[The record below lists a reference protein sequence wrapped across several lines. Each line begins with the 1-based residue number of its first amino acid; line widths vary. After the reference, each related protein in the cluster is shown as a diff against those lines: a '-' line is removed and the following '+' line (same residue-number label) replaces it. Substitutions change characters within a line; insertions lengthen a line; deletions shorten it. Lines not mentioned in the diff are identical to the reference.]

1 MNIALKENY
10 LKKEIINGN
19 IYYMSPARYEHTRIV
34 KIIYDKLIK
43 YLDNK
48 TCEVFQD
55 NLYVILDENNKF
67 IPDVT
72 VVCDKSKFTTKG
84 YEGTPKLIIE
94 VLSVSTMKQDR
105 FLKKDAYEKFGVLEY
120 IIIDT
125 KNNLIE
131 QYTLKDGKYVGNV
144 FILFKK
150 DDLEN
155 LTENEKNLY
164 TDIFKSTSLENF
176 EMNLNEIFY

>member
-1 MNIALKENY
+1 
-10 LKKEIINGN
+10 
-19 IYYMSPARYEHTRIV
+19 MSPARYEHTRIV
-34 KIIYDKLIK
+34 KIIYDKIIK
-43 YLDNK
+43 HLDNK

-55 NLYVILDENNKF
+55 NLYVI
-67 IPDVT
+67 
-72 VVCDKSKFTTKG
+72 
-84 YEGTPKLIIE
+84 
-94 VLSVSTMKQDR
+94 
-105 FLKKDAYEKFGVLEY
+105 LEY

-176 EMNLNEIFY
+176 EMNLNEIF